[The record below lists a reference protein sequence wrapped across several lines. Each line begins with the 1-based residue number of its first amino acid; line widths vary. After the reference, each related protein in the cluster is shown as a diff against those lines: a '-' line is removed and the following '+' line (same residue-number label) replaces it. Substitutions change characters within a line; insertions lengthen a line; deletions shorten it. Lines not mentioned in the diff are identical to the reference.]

1 MKSALTNL
9 RAAWRD
15 TDPDAKAFIAFS
27 WILTAALVAAKL
39 WGAP

>member
-1 MKSALTNL
+1 MTTLDHI

-15 TDPDAKAFIAFS
+15 TDRDAKAFVVFS
-27 WILTAALVAAKL
+27 WILTAALVVAKL

>member
-1 MKSALTNL
+1 MKTVLTSL

-15 TDPDAKAFIAFS
+15 TDPDAKAFVFFS
-27 WILTAALVAAKL
+27 WIMTAALVVAKL